1 MNSPRTTPGQND
13 DWLDH
18 LLRQDARAHV
28 DDAGFAD
35 GVMAALPSRR
45 RPMRIFTWR
54 LLPGVMTLLAAW
66 LAIGVLPGSDVF
78 LDGVADIMASELTSP
93 RAVAMLGTLAVF
105 VGLAVSVATSER

>member
-1 MNSPRTTPGQND
+1 MNSPGMNNGNNN

-18 LLRQDARAHV
+18 LLREDARTHV

-35 GVMAALPSRR
+35 GVMAALPPKR
-45 RPMRIFTWR
+45 RPLRIFARR
-54 LLPGVMTLLAAW
+54 LLPGVMTALAAW
-66 LAIGVLPGSDVF
+66 LAMGVLPGSDVF

-105 VGLAVSVATSER
+105 IGLAVSVAASER

>member
-1 MNSPRTTPGQND
+1 MNSPGMNNGPSD

-18 LLRQDARAHV
+18 LLREDARAHV

-35 GVMAALPSRR
+35 GVMAALPAKR
-45 RPMRIFTWR
+45 RPMRIFAWR
-54 LLPGVMTLLAAW
+54 LLPGAMTLIAAW

-105 VGLAVSVATSER
+105 VGLAISVAASER